1 MEFTAEDLLEEMRRV
16 RDAYTSERMQEME
29 EEIKTLRV
37 RVALLEM
44 AISQLAELEAKETS
58 DG

>member
-1 MEFTAEDLLEEMRRV
+1 MTAEDLLEEMRRV